1 MQQKS
6 MTALVSAFSRWYH
19 AANNEVKIF
28 DDSLAGRILSDGEKE
43 QISFNMRKGIG
54 FFNPTFEG
62 TQEEALRWIVD
73 NQLSPSPLGRAAW
86 AERALQIA
94 ARNGVAQYLIIAAGY
109 DTFAYRQPTWA
120 EKLIIM
126 ELDHPTMSEEKQ
138 KRLQALGDNQAKNV
152 VYLPIDLSLDSLS
165 EKLKNFPVFDS
176 NKLSYYSLLG
186 LSYYLAKKDF
196 QSLIGDIADVTIKG
210 CTIAFDYPDELS
222 YTQFAGDRAKKQSM
236 MTQGAAEP
244 MLASYAYAEME
255 KLLSERGFLIYE
267 HLTPK
272 EITEQYFAEYN
283 KANPHH
289 IMSAFDNVNY
299 CLAVK
304 Q

>member
-19 AANNEVKIF
+19 AVNNEVKIF
-28 DDSLAGRILSDGEKE
+28 DDTMAGKILSEGEKE
-43 QISFNMRKGIG
+43 DISFNMSKGIG
-54 FFNPTFEG
+54 FFNPKFDG

-94 ARNGVAQYLIIAAGY
+94 ARNGAAQYLILGAGY

-120 EKLIIM
+120 EKLMIM
-126 ELDHPTMSEEKQ
+126 ELDHPVMSEEKQ
-138 KRLQALGDNQAKNV
+138 RRVQVLGGNRGKNIA
-152 VYLPIDLSLDSLS
+152 YLPIDLSLDSLS
-165 EKLKNFPVFDS
+165 EKLKDFPIFDG
-176 NKLSYYSLLG
+176 NKLSFYSILG
-186 LSYYLAKKDF
+186 LSYYLSKEDF
-196 QSLIGDIADVTIKG
+196 QSLIAEIADVAVRG
-210 CTIAFDYPDELS
+210 CTLAFDYPDEFS
-222 YTQFAGDRAKKQSM
+222 YTQFAGDRAKKQSI
-236 MTQGAAEP
+236 MTQGTAEP

-255 KLLSERGFLIYE
+255 NLLSERGFLIYE

-283 KANPHH
+283 KTNPDHM
-289 IMSAFDNVNY
+289 MSAFDNVNY